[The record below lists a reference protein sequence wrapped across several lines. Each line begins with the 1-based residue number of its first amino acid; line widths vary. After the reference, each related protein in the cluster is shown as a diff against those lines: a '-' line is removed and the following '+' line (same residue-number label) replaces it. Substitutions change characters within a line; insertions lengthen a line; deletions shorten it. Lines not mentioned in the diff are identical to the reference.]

1 MVAGP
6 SESGTPV
13 PHGTGVLGRVRDS
26 AGAPVPMATVTA
38 APEPAGAG
46 PVRQEANVSDEHGDY
61 FLALPPGRWTLTVT
75 AADRPPVSWLAEVRD
90 GGPGRH
96 DVTLR

>member
-6 SESGTPV
+6 SESGAPV
-13 PHGTGVLGRVRDS
+13 PHRTGGLGPVTDETGR
-26 AGAPVPMATVTA
+26 AVPMATLTA

-46 PVRQEANVSDEHGDY
+46 PVRQEANVTDAHGDY
-61 FLALPPGRWTLTVT
+61 FLALPPGRWTVTVT
-75 AADRPPVSWLAEVRD
+75 AVGHRPVSWPAVVPD
-90 GGPGRH
+90 GGQVRH